1 MFGDPSAPKDG
12 TATKILSEVCDKI
25 TDGTHQT
32 PEYSDKSN
40 GYLFLSSKDVTS
52 GYIDWND
59 VKYIPEKLHKQ
70 LCRRLAPQRNDIL
83 LAKNGTTGIAALVD
97 TDKVFDIYVSLALL
111 RPKIGV
117 NPLYL
122 LTAINSESTKQQFN
136 AGLKGIGVPNL
147 HLNVIRETKVL
158 IPPLPLQ
165 NRFAEFVRQAD
176 KSKFAAQRQTKITS
190 LIYNIINGG

>member
-1 MFGDPSAPKDG
+1 MNTQKNRA
-12 TATKILSEVCDKI
+12 EVIALANVCEKI

-32 PEYSDKSN
+32 PQYTDKNN

-52 GYIDWND
+52 GYIDWSE
-59 VKYIPEKLHKQ
+59 VKYIPEDLHSNLYK
-70 LCRRLAPQRNDIL
+70 RLAPQRNDIL

-97 TDKVFDIYVSLALL
+97 TDNVFDIYVSLALL
-111 RPKIGV
+111 RPKANI

-122 LTAINSESTKQQFN
+122 LAAINSDGTKQQFN

-158 IPPLPLQ
+158 IPPIPLQ
-165 NRFAEFVRQAD
+165 NRFADFVRAAD
-176 KSKFAAQRQTKITS
+176 KSKFVVERTLKRMDLLLAV
-190 LIYNIINGG
+190 